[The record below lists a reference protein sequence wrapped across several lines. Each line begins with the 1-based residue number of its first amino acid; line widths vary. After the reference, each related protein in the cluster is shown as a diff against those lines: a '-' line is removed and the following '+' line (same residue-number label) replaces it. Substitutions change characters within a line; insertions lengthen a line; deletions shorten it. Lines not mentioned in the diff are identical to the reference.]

1 MKLHGCRTPTQER
14 VFRLNYFQSKNH
26 ANFQIRGVSFAGM
39 ETAHEASTPGSHQEF
54 TVVFFDNP
62 LKKKLDI

>member
-1 MKLHGCRTPTQER
+1 MKRHGCRTPTQER
-14 VFRLNYFQSKNH
+14 VFRLNYLQSNNH
-26 ANFQIRGVSFAGM
+26 ANLQVQGVSFAGM
-39 ETAHEASTPGSHQEF
+39 ETAHRASTPGSLQEI

>member
-1 MKLHGCRTPTQER
+1 MKLHGCRIPTQER
-14 VFRLNYFQSKNH
+14 VFRLNYFHSNNH
-26 ANFQIRGVSFAGM
+26 AKFQGQGVSFAGM
-39 ETAHEASTPGSHQEF
+39 ETAHGASTPGSLQEI